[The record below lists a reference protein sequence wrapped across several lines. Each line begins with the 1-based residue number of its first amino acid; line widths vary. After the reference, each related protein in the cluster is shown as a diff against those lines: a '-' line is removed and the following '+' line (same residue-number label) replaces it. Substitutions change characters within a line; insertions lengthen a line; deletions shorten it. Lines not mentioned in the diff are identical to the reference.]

1 MKKST
6 LTLIVIIITSLIS
19 TNHNA
24 QENVTYQK
32 PPKEILELVDVELA
46 LVHFSTRKTK

>member
-6 LTLIVIIITSLIS
+6 LTLLLLITFLT

-24 QENVTYQK
+24 QENVTYQAF
-32 PPKEILELVDVELA
+32 ERD
-46 LVHFSTRKTK
+46 T